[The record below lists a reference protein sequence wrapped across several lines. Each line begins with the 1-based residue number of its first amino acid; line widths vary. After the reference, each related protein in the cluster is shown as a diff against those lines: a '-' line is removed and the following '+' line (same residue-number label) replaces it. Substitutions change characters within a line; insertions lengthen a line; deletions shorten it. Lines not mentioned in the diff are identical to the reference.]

1 MIRIQLVLRPV
12 RRRPTGQRARS
23 RRAVASMVWAWF
35 IAMAA
40 FNFFLHEARPDW
52 NNPRLAAQHQQLRRE
67 IRNAGDARTV
77 VILGSS
83 RSQMGLSPAAMTGPN
98 GATGAVVVNFST
110 PGAGPYRH
118 LLALHRLIESGLRPD
133 AVLIEI
139 LPIHLG
145 VESKDSPEVELAHG
159 PAEFS
164 RSDFFAYGP
173 YWRQPLDSTGTWA
186 EARFRIAS
194 AQRIA
199 ILARTAPWLLN
210 AEETSRFRIDPP
222 EYGGWIRFD
231 KPDMSD
237 AERARRFAHSERE
250 YRNALSRFAVNPDIA
265 RVYRDLIDRCRAEGI
280 AVALFFM
287 PESPRFRQWTSPET
301 KHTIMAFVHTLARE
315 SGTAVFDAT
324 DWIDRETDF
333 SDGHHLLAHGA
344 IPFSE
349 RFGRECLAPWLATLP
364 PVVR

>member
-1 MIRIQLVLRPV
+1 
-12 RRRPTGQRARS
+12 
-23 RRAVASMVWAWF
+23 MVWAWL

-40 FNFFLHEARPDW
+40 FNFLLHEVRPDW
-52 NNPRLAAQHQQLRRE
+52 NNPRLAAQHKQLRRE

-98 GATGAVVVNFST
+98 GASGAVVVNFST
-110 PGAGPYRH
+110 AGAGTYRH
-118 LLALHRLIESGLRPD
+118 LLVLHRLLESGLRPD

-145 VESKDSPEVELAHG
+145 VESRDAPEVELRHG

-164 RSDFFAYGP
+164 RSDFFTYGP
-173 YWRQPLDSTGTWA
+173 YWLRPIESAGTWT
-186 EARFRIAS
+186 EARLFIAS
-194 AQRIA
+194 AQRIQ
-199 ILARTAPWLLN
+199 ILARTAPSLLT
-210 AEETSRFRIDPP
+210 AEQVQKYRTDPP
-222 EYGGWIRFD
+222 EHGGWIRFD

-237 AERARRFAHSERE
+237 EERTRRFAQAERE

-265 RVYRDLIDRCRAEGI
+265 RVYRDLSARCRAENI
-280 AVALFFM
+280 ALAFFFM

-301 KHTIMAFVHTLARE
+301 KQTIAAFVHNLAKDT
-315 SGTAVFDAT
+315 GAAVFDTT
-324 DWIDRETDF
+324 DWMNRETDF
-333 SDGHHLLAHGA
+333 SDGHHLLEHGA
-344 IPFSE
+344 RPFSE
-349 RFGRECLAPWLATLP
+349 RFGRECVGPWLTTLP